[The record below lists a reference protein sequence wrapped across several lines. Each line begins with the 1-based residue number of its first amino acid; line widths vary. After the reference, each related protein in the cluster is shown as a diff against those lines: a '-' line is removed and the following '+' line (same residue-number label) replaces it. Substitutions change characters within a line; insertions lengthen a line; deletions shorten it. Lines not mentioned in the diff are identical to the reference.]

1 VGLFDSLFGG
11 GGGDKTVTKQEAFTG
26 ILLAA
31 AAADGHISEEEA
43 QGLWTA
49 IERMKLFSN
58 FTPDKFNKM
67 MDNLLK
73 ILKKGGPD
81 LLVEKCV
88 PALPE
93 ELRDT
98 AFANACDIVLA
109 DGVVEGEESN
119 GEAGHGIAD
128 CGWWATPP
136 PTPSPEGGGGTRHGT
151 RSVPS
156 FSPPPS
162 GEGPG
167 EGSRPSPC
175 SW

>member
-1 VGLFDSLFGG
+1 MGLFDSLFGG
-11 GGGDKTVTKQEAFTG
+11 GEGKGITKQEAFAG

-67 MDNLLK
+67 MDTLLK

-81 LLVEKCV
+81 MLVDKCA
-88 PALPE
+88 PALPD
-93 ELRDT
+93 ELRET

-109 DGVVEGEESN
+109 DGVVEDDEKEMM
-119 GEAGHGIAD
+119 ERLQHKLEI
-128 CGWWATPP
+128 
-136 PTPSPEGGGGTRHGT
+136 
-151 RSVPS
+151 
-156 FSPPPS
+156 S
-162 GEGPG
+162 GDDAMDIVRVMVIKNRG
-167 EGSRPSPC
+167 
-175 SW
+175 